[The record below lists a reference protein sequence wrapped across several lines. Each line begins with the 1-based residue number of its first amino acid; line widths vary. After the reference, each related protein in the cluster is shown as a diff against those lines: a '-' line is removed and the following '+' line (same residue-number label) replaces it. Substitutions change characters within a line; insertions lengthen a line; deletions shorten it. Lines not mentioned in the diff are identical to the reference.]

1 MEMAT
6 KHLVAAADERREEN
20 MEFEIESA
28 EYIGTS
34 ENGNGMRM
42 VLKGVP
48 IVNVDWAAIERIVS
62 DSGVDP
68 ADAMYLTEH
77 MASKLHEL
85 TIGKLFARRAK
96 RIG

>member
-1 MEMAT
+1 MAT
-6 KHLVAAADERREEN
+6 KVRMVDMDERREEN

-34 ENGNGMRM
+34 EDGNGMRM

-48 IVNVDWAAIERIVS
+48 IVTVDWAAIEAIVKQA
-62 DSGVDP
+62 GVD
-68 ADAMYLTEH
+68 ATDAMFLTEH

>member
-1 MEMAT
+1 MAT
-6 KHLVAAADERREEN
+6 KVRMVDMDERREEN

-34 ENGNGMRM
+34 EDGNGMRM

-48 IVNVDWAAIERIVS
+48 IVTVDWAAIEAIVKQA
-62 DSGVDP
+62 GVDP
-68 ADAMYLTEH
+68 TDAMFLTEH